1 MDNYRHNWYVQ
12 GLCNNPSHCYA
23 MLDSMQFA
31 REIWF
36 ADMKAKPDKQQID
49 AYVNDSLIPIM
60 YLQEAMKHQARV
72 NPNYRQNNLPAGI

>member
-1 MDNYRHNWYVQ
+1 MDNYKHNWYV
-12 GLCNNPSHCYA
+12 H
-23 MLDSMQFA
+23 DSMHFA
-31 REIWF
+31 REMWF

-72 NPNYRQNNLPAGI
+72 NPNYRQNNLPGGI